1 MGNIVQIVYDEKDA
15 RSYLETL
22 ANKMGEELENLR
34 MAKNSQLPLQKHIQT
49 VSQSANQSAGNP
61 LMPIDNGQ
69 GNDSEKWRTLRKNKV
84 KNQQILELQST
95 LQEEIQ
101 LRHQINTDLTMERQ
115 NNQDRILKMLIFV
128 RLEPQYKIQIK
139 RLEHEN
145 IELKAKIQELLDSVQ
160 TTNSLHEHNSLGRSH
175 FDPHEHAS
183 SGRSSS
189 PVPSLAHSNEIRY
202 KQPQLLPINDP
213 RNISL

>member
-115 NNQDRILKMLIFV
+115 NNQDRISPSKMFD
-128 RLEPQYKIQIK
+128 
-139 RLEHEN
+139 HSEN
-145 IELKAKIQELLDSVQ
+145 Q
-160 TTNSLHEHNSLGRSH
+160 TW
-175 FDPHEHAS
+175 D
-183 SGRSSS
+183 
-189 PVPSLAHSNEIRY
+189 
-202 KQPQLLPINDP
+202 Q
-213 RNISL
+213 

>member
-49 VSQSANQSAGNP
+49 VSQSANQGAGNP

-115 NNQDRILKMLIFV
+115 NNQDRIF
-128 RLEPQYKIQIK
+128 
-139 RLEHEN
+139 
-145 IELKAKIQELLDSVQ
+145 
-160 TTNSLHEHNSLGRSH
+160 
-175 FDPHEHAS
+175 
-183 SGRSSS
+183 
-189 PVPSLAHSNEIRY
+189 
-202 KQPQLLPINDP
+202 
-213 RNISL
+213 

>member
-1 MGNIVQIVYDEKDA
+1 MVLSCSLYDPMTGKVVHINIHIFKEQWESYLGNIVQIVYDEKDA

-61 LMPIDNGQ
+61 LMSIDNGQ

-115 NNQDRILKMLIFV
+115 NNQDRIFRNQKIRSRFVSIEPGSNLIS
-128 RLEPQYKIQIK
+128 E
-139 RLEHEN
+139 
-145 IELKAKIQELLDSVQ
+145 
-160 TTNSLHEHNSLGRSH
+160 
-175 FDPHEHAS
+175 
-183 SGRSSS
+183 
-189 PVPSLAHSNEIRY
+189 
-202 KQPQLLPINDP
+202 
-213 RNISL
+213 

>member
-115 NNQDRILKMLIFV
+115 NNEDRILKMLIFV